1 MAKFGRYDPR
11 NKKSIR
17 DKHQSIHKDIRIR
30 MTKEKGRRKVWTEYT
45 EPENEL
51 ESQLESEEVVYNGY
65 EDDGI

>member
-30 MTKEKGRRKVWTEYT
+30 MTTDKGRRKAWTEYT
-45 EPENEL
+45 QPEAELENE
-51 ESQLESEEVVYNGY
+51 ESVYNGY